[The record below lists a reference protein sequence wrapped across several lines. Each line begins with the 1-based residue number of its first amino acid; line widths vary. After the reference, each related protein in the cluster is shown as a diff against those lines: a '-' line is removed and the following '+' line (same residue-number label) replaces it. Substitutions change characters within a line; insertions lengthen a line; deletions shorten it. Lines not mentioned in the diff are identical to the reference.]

1 MENPNSSIQPV
12 ISAAIFGSGADSS
25 ALGCNLKGNLVHS
38 PLSFQNI
45 LGGKKKKYPCSAI
58 CVIRRS
64 CPLAGRF
71 TFDLF
76 KVAEQPATSGGGG
89 VRARAGRVGL
99 SVDRDERLRPNAA
112 LRLSVR

>member
-12 ISAAIFGSGADSS
+12 ISPAIFGGGADSN

-45 LGGKKKKYPCSAI
+45 LGEKKKYPCSAI
-58 CVIRRS
+58 CVVRRS

-89 VRARAGRVGL
+89 VRARAGRAGL
-99 SVDRDERLRPNAA
+99 SVGRDERLRPNAA